1 MEVTIQRIYNVL
13 LMLRHTYDWAF
24 HRLDPTMQDGNP
36 ANPTDLRTVPF
47 LEVTG
52 STQVS
57 VDTLKECDSSMCI
70 PNLNVEMVNVTY
82 E

>member
-1 MEVTIQRIYNVL
+1 MDIFNGFTIDVQMTGPSFN
-13 LMLRHTYDWAF
+13 
-24 HRLDPTMQDGNP
+24 PTMQDGNP